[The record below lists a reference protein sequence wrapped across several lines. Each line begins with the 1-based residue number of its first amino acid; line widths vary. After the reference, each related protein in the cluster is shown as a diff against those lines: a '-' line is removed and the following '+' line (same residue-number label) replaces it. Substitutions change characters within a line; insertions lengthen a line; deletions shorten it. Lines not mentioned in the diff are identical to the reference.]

1 MTPGRSL
8 LLLLVG
14 FLPTQ
19 SDDHDPVVLDL
30 QALEPTKATVV
41 IGQTAWHTFTVP
53 IRRFSA
59 SQAPLPP
66 PAPVPPEPE
75 SETRPA
81 STWAYYLIHA
91 QKATPGQL
99 ALTTDPAV
107 RTAARE
113 SGMQWRVLR
122 SDQQAIQDLNLSSL
136 VTEHGYPLLVFVA
149 EDGTVTRTL
158 ESPMESDI
166 IAACKEAQHGH

>member
-1 MTPGRSL
+1 MAPGRSL

-30 QALEPTKATVV
+30 QALEPTRATVV

-59 SQAPLPP
+59 VPAPSPP
-66 PAPVPPEPE
+66 PAPAPPEPE
-75 SETRPA
+75 SETQPA
-81 STWAYYLIHA
+81 AWAYYLIHA

-149 EDGTVTRTL
+149 EDGTVTKTI